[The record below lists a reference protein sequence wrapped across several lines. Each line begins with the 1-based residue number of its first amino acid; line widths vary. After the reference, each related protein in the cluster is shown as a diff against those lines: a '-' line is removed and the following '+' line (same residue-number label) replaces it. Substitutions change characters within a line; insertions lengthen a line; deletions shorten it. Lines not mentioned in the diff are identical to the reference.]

1 MGMCLVFSEAVSE
14 AGLTSCIAV
23 FGSVTTVPVLAAADA
38 VLRAGAS
45 VTFGRSA
52 CSTFVSE
59 MLKREGKGGLAE
71 DLHSPLGEILSSS

>member
-23 FGSVTTVPVLAAADA
+23 FGSVTTVPVLTAAEA

-45 VTFGRSA
+45 VTFDRSA

-59 MLKREGKGGLAE
+59 MLKREGKGGLA
-71 DLHSPLGEILSSS
+71 